1 MQTRVFRFT
10 IWFLV
15 GVILLSA
22 VGAILLE
29 RRMKGTFTPTL
40 TGSDGYVIIPKT
52 TNLPEPFA
60 TEYWNEKPTFPIQS
74 PENGFILEL
83 CDDFLGTPTSYI
95 GPLENP
101 DSDLDL
107 YDFDIFGNMTADSR
121 AENIENDD
129 LLSYLKQEK
138 ETMTELDAEQSSN
151 DVDADETS
159 SSPNIEQTSDT
170 AEENTPAEQV
180 LIEVRTKIKCLE
192 TILKKAVIEPYH
204 IDGQIIGLRITGL
217 DRILVARDLLLKS
230 GDIIREVNGHALS
243 SKKRAF
249 DIFKRERKQPVMKV
263 ELLRDG
269 ESRTLLYYLR

>member
-22 VGAILLE
+22 VGTILLG
-29 RRMKGTFTPTL
+29 RRMKGVLTPTL
-40 TGSDGYVIIPKT
+40 TGSDGYAIILETP
-52 TNLPEPFA
+52 NLPEPLA
-60 TEYWNEKPTFPIQS
+60 AEYSYEIPTSPIQS
-74 PENGFILEL
+74 LENWS
-83 CDDFLGTPTSYI
+83 DFTLWGDVLGTPTSST

-101 DSDLDL
+101 DSDL
-107 YDFDIFGNMTADSR
+107 YDFDSSMIADSH

-129 LLSYLKQEK
+129 LLSYLEEEK
-138 ETMTELDAEQSSN
+138 ETMTELDAEQPS
-151 DVDADETS
+151 DGVDTDETPS
-159 SSPNIEQTSDT
+159 SRNIEQTSDT
-170 AEENTPAEQV
+170 VEENTPAEQV
-180 LIEVRTKIKCLE
+180 LTEVRTKIKCLE
-192 TILKKAVIEPYH
+192 KILKNAVIEPYH

-230 GDIIREVNGHALS
+230 GDIIRTVNGHVLN

>member
-22 VGAILLE
+22 VGTILLE
-29 RRMKGTFTPTL
+29 RRMKGIVTPTL
-40 TGSDGYVIIPKT
+40 PGSDGYAIIPEMP
-52 TNLPEPFA
+52 NLPEPFA
-60 TEYWNEKPTFPIQS
+60 VEYWHETPTFPIQS
-74 PENGFILEL
+74 PENGSNLEL
-83 CDDFLGTPTSYI
+83 YGDVLGTPTSYT

-101 DSDLDL
+101 DSDLH
-107 YDFDIFGNMTADSR
+107 DFDIFGNVIADGH

-138 ETMTELDAEQSSN
+138 ETMTELDAEKSSN
-151 DVDADETS
+151 GVDTDETS
-159 SSPNIEQTSDT
+159 SSRNIEQTSDT

-180 LIEVRTKIKCLE
+180 LIEVRTKIKCVE

-230 GDIIREVNGHALS
+230 GDVIRAVNGHALN
-243 SKKRAF
+243 SKKSAF
-249 DIFKRERKQPVMKV
+249 DIFKRERKQPVLKV

-269 ESRTLLYYLR
+269 EARTFLYYLR